1 MGKLVDFEVSKDIA
15 EKVYDVLEAVK
26 GSGNIRKGTNEAT
39 KAIERGLA
47 KLVVVAEDVEPIEV
61 VMHIPMICKEKD
73 VPVITV
79 PSKQELGAACGIE
92 VPTAAVAI
100 ADEGKGKKQVEE
112 VVKKIQELKK

>member
-1 MGKLVDFEVSKDIA
+1 MANLIDFEVSKDIA
-15 EKVYDVLEAVK
+15 EKVYEALEAVK
-26 GSGNIRKGTNEAT
+26 GSGSIRKGTNEAT

-47 KLVVVAEDVEPIEV
+47 KLVVIAVDVSPIEV

-92 VPTAAVAI
+92 VSTGAVAVV
-100 ADEGKGKKQVEE
+100 DEGKGKKQIDDII
-112 VVKKIQELKK
+112 KKIGELKK

>member
-15 EKVYDVLEAVK
+15 EKAYEALEAVK
-26 GSGNIRKGTNEAT
+26 GSGSIRKGTNEAT

-47 KLVVVAEDVEPIEV
+47 KLVIVAEDVEPIEV
-61 VMHIPMICKEKD
+61 VMHLPMICKEKD

-92 VPTAAVAI
+92 VSTGAVAVI
-100 ADEGKGKKQVEE
+100 DEGKGKKQIEE
-112 VVKKIQELKK
+112 LTKKIKELNK